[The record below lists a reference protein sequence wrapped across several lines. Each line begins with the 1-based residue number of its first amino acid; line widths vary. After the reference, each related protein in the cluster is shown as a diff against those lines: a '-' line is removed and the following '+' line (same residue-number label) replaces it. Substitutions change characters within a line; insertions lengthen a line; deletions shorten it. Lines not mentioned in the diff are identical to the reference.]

1 MPVIIDVGA
10 HDGSCLSVPSAQNP
24 DNLVYAIEPIPE
36 LAESMRRRRL
46 PNLFV
51 FNLAFGEVEGIA
63 EFNVNQDDQT
73 SSLLPADP
81 QNKWASYS
89 DRLKTVKSIQVQ
101 VKRLD
106 SFITEN
112 NITDI
117 DLLKIDAQGFDL
129 QVIKSA
135 GELIHSVKRIKIEVQ
150 LSPLYVG
157 SANKAAIVDYLE
169 LRGFRL
175 VHSQPQTEGLEENL
189 EFSRVNRYA
198 QKQSKSDLL
207 KVQVPHVGELWMP
220 FQDHVGR
227 LLERFAFEGPEQAFF
242 WLYLRPGDTFFDCG
256 CHAGLFSCI
265 AAKRM
270 KNKGAIVG
278 FDPNPECID
287 IYQSNLKRLGCENFS
302 AISAGLSDIETDH
315 ARLRLGKV
323 SMSAFSSFIE
333 QPQLHSELGD
343 DSIAVKQTTLD
354 SVVSAL
360 KVDRVDLAKLDVE
373 GWEINV
379 LKGANQS
386 ISQQKFP
393 VWMIEFTEKNA
404 RAAGRSTEELADLV
418 GSYGYR
424 LCQFDATQLRLV
436 PETRKFQYTYKNLF
450 AVTDIDSVNQRL
462 QSSSAEIKQ
471 TARSIIHQ
479 WDLSSKANAFD
490 EMTPILEILET
501 NCRLRL
507 DDIHKL
513 SAQLAESELDRAA
526 RLDIINDLS
535 KRLKIGQ

>member
-1 MPVIIDVGA
+1 
-10 HDGSCLSVPSAQNP
+10 
-24 DNLVYAIEPIPE
+24 
-36 LAESMRRRRL
+36 MRRHDL

-51 FNLAFGEVEGIA
+51 FNLAIGEVEGIA

-81 QNKWASYS
+81 QGKWASYS
-89 DRLKTVKSIQVQ
+89 DRLKTIKSIQVQ

-106 SFITEN
+106 SFIAEN

-135 GELIHSVKRIKIEVQ
+135 GELIHSVKRIKLEVQ

-157 SANKAAIVDYLE
+157 SADRVAIVDYLE
-169 LRGFRL
+169 SCGFRL
-175 VHSQPQTEGLEENL
+175 VHSQPQTDGLEENL
-189 EFSRVNRYA
+189 DFSRVNRYA
-198 QKQSKSDLL
+198 QEQSKSDLL
-207 KVQVPHVGELWMP
+207 KVQVPYVGELWMP
-220 FQDHVGR
+220 SQDHVGR

-256 CHAGLFSCI
+256 CHAGLFSCV

-270 KNKGAIVG
+270 ENKGTIVG
-278 FDPNPECID
+278 FDPNPECVD
-287 IYQSNLKRLGCENFS
+287 IYQSNLKRLGCESFS
-302 AISAGLSDIETDH
+302 AISAGLSDVESDH

-323 SMSAFSSFIE
+323 SMSAFSSFVE

-343 DSIAVKQTTLD
+343 DSITVKQTTLD
-354 SVVSAL
+354 KVVSAL
-360 KVDRVDLAKLDVE
+360 KIDRVDLAKLDVE
-373 GWEINV
+373 GWEINA
-379 LKGANQS
+379 LKGASQS

-404 RAAGRSTEELADLV
+404 QAASRSTKELTDLV
-418 GSYGYR
+418 ESYGYR
-424 LCQFDATQLRLV
+424 LCQFDATQLCLV

-450 AVTDIDSVNQRL
+450 AVTDLDSVNQRL
-462 QSSSAEIKQ
+462 QSSSEEMKQ
-471 TARSIIHQ
+471 IARSIIHQ

-490 EMTPILEILET
+490 EMAPIFEILEM

-507 DDIHKL
+507 NDIHKL
-513 SAQLAESELDRAA
+513 TAQLAESESDRAA
-526 RLDIINDLS
+526 RLDIVKELS
-535 KRLKIGQ
+535 RRLEMSSKENQDMSNALKVTRKKVKKSFWKRWK